1 MAHFLICLQ
10 AVEKGSP
17 ASLHSIASLQRSDK
31 YAAARRFLARLASE
45 TFLNS
50 LKHRFSTLCL
60 IVTLGVVS
68 TWPDAWAQST
78 LEKIQRTATLTIGT
92 RTGSPPFA
100 YVNKNNEWV
109 GFSIDLVERFIVP
122 GLSKKTGKAIK
133 LEKKES
139 APQTRIPLLTS
150 NAVDLIA
157 ETMTDTQSRRD
168 SVDFSLTF
176 FVTGAQF
183 LVKKGS
189 PIKGIQSLGGMRIAA
204 QQGSTNARIIRERVP
219 TARLLEFPDQPAA
232 FQALAQG
239 QVQAYTNDGIQLA
252 GLKAKAPKPD
262 DWVVAG
268 EFYSYEPYGMA
279 MRKND
284 SDFRHAINVAL
295 MEAIE
300 SGKYFELY
308 DRWFGPKGEVP
319 YPLAPDIKRFLQMQ
333 VVPK

>member
-1 MAHFLICLQ
+1 MRRLVFCWALIC
-10 AVEKGSP
+10 VMT
-17 ASLHSIASLQRSDK
+17 RS
-31 YAAARRFLARLASE
+31 A
-45 TFLNS
+45 
-50 LKHRFSTLCL
+50 
-60 IVTLGVVS
+60 GVV
-68 TWPDAWAQST
+68 WAETT
-78 LEKIQRTATLTIGT
+78 LERIERTGSLTIGT

-100 YVNKNNEWV
+100 YVNKNNDWV
-109 GFSIDLVERFIVP
+109 GFSIDLVEKSILPVI
-122 GLSKKTGKAIK
+122 SKKLNKPIK

-139 APQTRIPLLTS
+139 APPTRIPLLTS

-168 SVDFSLTF
+168 SVDFSLTYF
-176 FVTGAQF
+176 ATGAQF

-189 PIKGIQSLGGMRIAA
+189 PVKGIQSIAGKRIAA

-219 TARLLEFPDQPAA
+219 NAKLLEFPDQPAA

-262 DWVVAG
+262 DWLVVG
-268 EFYSYEPYGMA
+268 DFYSYEPYGMA

-284 SDFRHAINVAL
+284 SDFRQAVNIGL

-300 SGKYFELY
+300 SGKYFEIY
-308 DRWFGPKGEVP
+308 DKWFGPKGEVP
-319 YPLAPDIKRFLQMQ
+319 YPLAPDTKRFLQMQ

>member
-1 MAHFLICLQ
+1 MKRLL
-10 AVEKGSP
+10 
-17 ASLHSIASLQRSDK
+17 L
-31 YAAARRFLARLASE
+31 FLATLVTVTANITVAGAE
-45 TFLNS
+45 T
-50 LKHRFSTLCL
+50 
-60 IVTLGVVS
+60 I
-68 TWPDAWAQST
+68 
-78 LEKIQRTATLTIGT
+78 LEKISRTGALTIGT

-100 YVNKNNEWV
+100 FVNKNNEWV
-109 GFSIDLVERFIVP
+109 GFSIDLVEQAIVP
-122 GLSKKTGKAIK
+122 VIAKKAGKEIK
-133 LEKKES
+133 VEKKES
-139 APQTRIPLLTS
+139 TPQTRIPLLTS

-176 FVTGAQF
+176 FATGAQF

-189 PIKGIQSLGGMRIAA
+189 PIKGLQSVAGRRVAA

-219 TARLLEFPDQPAA
+219 NAKLLEFPDQPAA
-232 FQALAQG
+232 FQALVQG

-262 DWVVAG
+262 EWVVVG
-268 EFYSYEPYGMA
+268 EFFSYEPYGMA

-284 SDFRHAINVAL
+284 SDFRHIVNVGLMDAIV
-295 MEAIE
+295 

-308 DRWFGPKGEVP
+308 DKWFGPKSDVP
-319 YPLAPDIKRFLQMQ
+319 YPLAPETKRFLQMQ

>member
-1 MAHFLICLQ
+1 MRRLVFWLALVCLTIGSAAGAH
-10 AVEKGSP
+10 G
-17 ASLHSIASLQRSDK
+17 
-31 YAAARRFLARLASE
+31 E
-45 TFLNS
+45 T
-50 LKHRFSTLCL
+50 
-60 IVTLGVVS
+60 
-68 TWPDAWAQST
+68 T
-78 LEKIQRTATLTIGT
+78 LEKIERTGNLTIGT

-109 GFSIDLVERFIVP
+109 GFSIDLVEKSILPVI
-122 GLSKKTGKAIK
+122 SKKLNKTIK

-139 APQTRIPLLTS
+139 APPTRIPLLTS

-168 SVDFSLTF
+168 SVDFSLTY

-189 PIKGIQSLGGMRIAA
+189 PIKGIQTIAAKRIAA

-219 TARLLEFPDQPAA
+219 NAKLLEFPDQPAA

-262 DWVVAG
+262 EWMVVG

-284 SDFRHAINVAL
+284 SDFRQVVNIGL

-308 DRWFGPKGEVP
+308 DKWFGPKGEVP
-319 YPLAPDIKRFLQMQ
+319 YPLSPDTKRFLQMQ